1 MKITLPSA
9 SGTAASQT
17 CAVSAL
23 VYCGFM
29 DAALAGLSGA
39 VIGALSGGS
48 AAFFG
53 PLFLQRR
60 KERFDGRKELRD
72 ETARRIDLVN
82 DVGLR
87 CRAWL
92 VFLVRVLQDAEAG
105 RTVTLTEFDE
115 KCEELRSAAE
125 TAFAQAAHA
134 GYELSH
140 SGLADALRGTEDQ
153 VRVALL
159 LPPRPRVLAQLR
171 REAST
176 YFPPREVVRMRMLE
190 EVVHHANPT
199 NPLAGTI
206 FENRRATLP

>member
-1 MKITLPSA
+1 
-9 SGTAASQT
+9 
-17 CAVSAL
+17 
-23 VYCGFM
+23 M
-29 DAALAGLSGA
+29 DAALAGLSGT
-39 VIGALSGGS
+39 VIGALIGGS

-60 KERFDGRKELRD
+60 KERFDGRKDLRN
-72 ETARRIDLVN
+72 ETARRVDLVN

-92 VFLVRVLQDAEAG
+92 VYLVRVLQDAEAG
-105 RTVTLTEFDE
+105 RTVTLAEFDE
-115 KCEELRSAAE
+115 KCEGLRSAAE
-125 TAFAQAAHA
+125 SALAQAAHA

-159 LPPRPRVLAQLR
+159 LPPRPQALAQLR
-171 REAST
+171 NEASA

-190 EVVHHANPT
+190 EVVHHADPT